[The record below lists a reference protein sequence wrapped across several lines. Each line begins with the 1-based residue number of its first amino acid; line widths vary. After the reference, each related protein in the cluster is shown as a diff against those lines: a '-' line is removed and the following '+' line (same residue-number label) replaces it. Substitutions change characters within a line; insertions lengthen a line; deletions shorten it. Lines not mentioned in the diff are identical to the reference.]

1 MLAAGAFDLR
11 AQDVSNR
18 GGTVLH
24 SGNTDT
30 RLAVLGKLDNSGG
43 VLASNAQRLTIDA
56 GRLVNED
63 GKITHAGTG
72 GLMLNAGRVDGARG
86 ETATAGAATLRLG
99 VVDHRQAALSASQI
113 DVAAQS
119 FDNRGGKL
127 IATEADASRIAAAE
141 ILDNGDGGLIAGNG
155 DLACAPARSPTRAA
169 RSCTPATV
177 AWTSPRGPCWVRK
190 ARSPAMAGWR

>member
-155 DLACAPARSPTRAA
+155 DLALRAGTLANARGQILHAGNGRLDIAA
-169 RSCTPATV
+169 RT
-177 AWTSPRGPCWVRK
+177 CWVRK

>member
-1 MLAAGAFDLR
+1 MPVASMARAA
-11 AQDVSNR
+11 
-18 GGTVLH
+18 
-24 SGNTDT
+24 
-30 RLAVLGKLDNSGG
+30 
-43 VLASNAQRLTIDA
+43 
-56 GRLVNED
+56 D
-63 GKITHAGTG
+63 GHG
-72 GLMLNAGRVDGARG
+72 
-86 ETATAGAATLRLG
+86 GAATLRLG

-155 DLACAPARSPTRAA
+155 DLALRAGTLANARA

-177 AWTSPRGPCWVRK
+177 AGHRRADPAGC
-190 ARSPAMAGWR
+190 ARHDHPMAGWR